1 MDVKIDATKVKA
13 LRMERS
19 WSQEHLSG
27 ASGVSLRTVQR
38 IETEG
43 NASAESRLSLA
54 AAFGVDPAELLA
66 TSPLQG
72 PVPETFPEKDRNRLM
87 RHAALYV
94 VVCTGLCLLDF
105 TQSGTITWSKW
116 PFLGWGI
123 GILSH
128 GFKVLWPVT
137 A

>member
-19 WSQEHLSG
+19 WSQEHLAA

-54 AAFGVDPAELLA
+54 AAFGVDASALVSANAAENPDP
-66 TSPLQG
+66 TF
-72 PVPETFPEKDRNRLM
+72 VPTDGRNRFG
-87 RHAALYV
+87 RHAAIYL
-94 VVCTGLCLLDF
+94 VVCAGMCAFDLF
-105 TQSGTITWSKW
+105 HSGTITWSKW
-116 PFLGWGI
+116 PVLGWGL
-123 GILSH
+123 GLLSH
-128 GFKVLWPVT
+128 ARRVFRTRV